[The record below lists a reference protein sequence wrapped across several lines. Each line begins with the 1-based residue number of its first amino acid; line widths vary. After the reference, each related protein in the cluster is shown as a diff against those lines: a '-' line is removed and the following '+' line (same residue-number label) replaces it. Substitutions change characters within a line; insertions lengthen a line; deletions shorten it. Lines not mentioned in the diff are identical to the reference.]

1 MNNTKQQQNNNTQ
14 QRRTIVKKMTKRDF
28 LNLLYIFENNQG
40 VNGND
45 IDITNIP
52 DLSGCNQKIL
62 SEVDKQSFRLTEQ
75 QKIAFDRYFRT
86 KTCPFTFSD
95 MISKFGLSYTAS
107 APTSASVA
115 TTATVVGSNV
125 VGGTTNGSVSGSST
139 GGGVHISNYLYDP
152 SAPVEVPNF
161 NASLCLNDVV
171 EGKITDKDVCDMF
184 GTKYNRLMSIRPD
197 QFKDLPN
204 YYLQDLDFAG
214 CLMTAVQ
221 KAGQLKAYLEMP
233 EPSMEETIDRFIA
246 YLRRNITAPVQTIDS
261 VDFAD
266 EIRIEDDRIKFADC
280 DGALGETVY
289 TNKKDMT
296 NDVLYY
302 GLSFNLDLDAPFT
315 ILGKQH
321 TLRSIVKDYYKK
333 YPNGFNT
340 DFFKSAREAYDMGKL
355 EL

>member
-1 MNNTKQQQNNNTQ
+1 MNNTKQQQNNTQ

-28 LNLLYIFENNQG
+28 LNLLYIFENNQD

-75 QKIAFDRYFRT
+75 QKIAFDRYFKT

-107 APTSASVA
+107 TPTSAPNSV
-115 TTATVVGSNV
+115 TVVGSNI
-125 VGGTTNGSVSGSST
+125 VGGTTNSGVGGSNTSGS
-139 GGGVHISNYLYDP
+139 VHISNYLYDP

-233 EPSMEETIDRFIA
+233 EPSMEETIDRFA
-246 YLRRNITAPVQTIDS
+246 TYLRRNITAPVQTIDS
-261 VDFAD
+261 VDIF
-266 EIRIEDDRIKFADC
+266 
-280 DGALGETVY
+280 
-289 TNKKDMT
+289 N
-296 NDVLYY
+296 
-302 GLSFNLDLDAPFT
+302 SFFISSLLCYF
-315 ILGKQH
+315 
-321 TLRSIVKDYYKK
+321 
-333 YPNGFNT
+333 
-340 DFFKSAREAYDMGKL
+340 
-355 EL
+355 

>member
-1 MNNTKQQQNNNTQ
+1 MNNTKQQQNNTQQRNNDIQ

-28 LNLLYIFENNQG
+28 LNLLYIFENNQD

-45 IDITNIP
+45 IDITNVP

-75 QKIAFDRYFRT
+75 QKIAFDRYFKT

-95 MISKFGLSYTAS
+95 MISKFGLSYPVPIPTSVSTTAS
-107 APTSASVA
+107 
-115 TTATVVGSNV
+115 VVGSNV
-125 VGGTTNGSVSGSST
+125 VGSTTNSNG
-139 GGGVHISNYLYDP
+139 GGGVHISKYLYNP
-152 SAPVEVPNF
+152 NAPVEVPNF

-233 EPSMEETIDRFIA
+233 EPTMEETIDRFIT
-246 YLRRNITAPVQTIDS
+246 YLRRNITTPVQTIDS

-266 EIRIEDDRIKFADC
+266 EIRVEDDRIKFVDC

-302 GLSFNLDLDAPFT
+302 GLSFNLNFDAPFT

-340 DFFKSAREAYDMGKL
+340 DFFKSVREAYGMGKL

>member
-1 MNNTKQQQNNNTQ
+1 MNNTKQQQNNIQ

-28 LNLLYIFENNQG
+28 LNLLYIFENNQD

-75 QKIAFDRYFRT
+75 QKIAFDRYFKT

-107 APTSASVA
+107 APTSAPVSA
-115 TTATVVGSNV
+115 STSATVVDGATNSS
-125 VGGTTNGSVSGSST
+125 VGGSST
-139 GGGVHISNYLYDP
+139 GGSVHISNYLYDP

-197 QFKDLPN
+197 QFKDLPS

-233 EPSMEETIDRFIA
+233 EPSMEETIDRFVA

-266 EIRIEDDRIKFADC
+266 EIRVEDDRIKFADC

-302 GLSFNLDLDAPFT
+302 GLSFNLDLDTPFT

-340 DFFKSAREAYDMGKL
+340 DFFKSAREAYGMGKL

>member
-1 MNNTKQQQNNNTQ
+1 MTSE
-14 QRRTIVKKMTKRDF
+14 RRTIVKKMTKRDF
-28 LNLLYIFENNQG
+28 LNLLYIFENNQD
-40 VNGND
+40 GND

-52 DLSGCNQKIL
+52 DLSSCNQRIL

-75 QKIAFDRYFRT
+75 QKIAFDRYFKS

-95 MISKFGLSYTAS
+95 MISKFGLSYVAPAS
-107 APTSASVA
+107 APIPATVPA
-115 TTATVVGSNV
+115 TTNTATI
-125 VGGTTNGSVSGSST
+125 GGI
-139 GGGVHISNYLYDP
+139 HISNYLYDP
-152 SAPVEVPNF
+152 NAPVEVPNF

-171 EGKITDKDVCDMF
+171 TGKITDKDVCDMF
-184 GTKYNRLMSIRPD
+184 GTKYNRMMSIRPD
-197 QFKDLPN
+197 QFKDLPD

-221 KAGQLKAYLEMP
+221 KAEQLKAYLDMP

-246 YLRRNITAPVQTIDS
+246 YLRRNITAPAQTIDS

-266 EIRIEDDRIKFADC
+266 EIRVENDRIKFVDS
-280 DGALGETVY
+280 DGILGETVY
-289 TNKKDMT
+289 SNKKDMT

-302 GLSFNLDLDAPFT
+302 GLSFNLDLDVPFT
-315 ILGKQH
+315 ILDKQH

-340 DFFKSAREAYDMGKL
+340 DFFKSAREAYEMGKL

>member
-1 MNNTKQQQNNNTQ
+1 MNNTKQQQDNNTQ

-28 LNLLYIFENNQG
+28 LNLLYIFENNQD

-75 QKIAFDRYFRT
+75 QKIAFDRYFKT

-95 MISKFGLSYTAS
+95 MISKFGLSYV
-107 APTSASVA
+107 ASVA
-115 TTATVVGSNV
+115 TTATVVSSNV
-125 VGGTTNGSVSGSST
+125 VGDTTNSSVSGSST
-139 GGGVHISNYLYDP
+139 NDSVHISNYLYDTN
-152 SAPVEVPNF
+152 APVEVSNF

-204 YYLQDLDFAG
+204 YYLQDIDFAG

-221 KAGQLKAYLEMP
+221 RAGQLKAYLEMP
-233 EPSMEETIDRFIA
+233 EPSIEETINRFIT

-266 EIRIEDDRIKFADC
+266 EIRVEDDRIKFVDC

-289 TNKKDMT
+289 ANKKDMT

-302 GLSFNLDLDAPFT
+302 GLSFNLDLDTPFT